1 MDKAKEVHGLMKIPD
16 SVLISELR
24 IEIGKQAAY
33 IQELEDR
40 IRFLTSE
47 ETDEKRAIRREKV
60 FDEYRGRIRELEK
73 RVQRLRSDNEY
84 LITKLSTGYDRKV

>member
-1 MDKAKEVHGLMKIPD
+1 MDKYKEVHGLLKLPD

-33 IQELEDR
+33 IEELEHR
-40 IRFLTSE
+40 IKFLTSE
-47 ETDEKRAIRREKV
+47 ETEEKRAIRREKI

-73 RVQRLRSDNEY
+73 IVQRLRGDNEY
-84 LITKLSTGYDRKV
+84 LITKLNKKT